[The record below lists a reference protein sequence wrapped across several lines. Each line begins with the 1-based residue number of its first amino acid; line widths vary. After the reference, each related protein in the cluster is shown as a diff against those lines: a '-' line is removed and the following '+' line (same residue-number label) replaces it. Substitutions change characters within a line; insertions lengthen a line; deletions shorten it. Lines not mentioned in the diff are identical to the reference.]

1 MKKIDFDWMEIIVLT
16 LVLVFFVFGYE
27 SFESWI
33 YSVWPSEIGMVAHY
47 SLPKLTFEFISV
59 SLLSG
64 LAAAGIGILI
74 GVFCDSKVGSSFQV
88 IIENIAMIMQTI
100 PIMALLMFAIIAFG
114 VGVKAAV
121 FSLVFQS
128 MLPVIFETI
137 AGLKSI
143 PYTYV
148 EAGRGVGMTDVQI
161 LTKVKIPMALP
172 VILSGVRASVII
184 CISAATLA
192 FNTGAGG
199 LGLLIQTGIA
209 TYNTVFVFEGTVPI
223 CLLAVIADKILRKIE
238 KNMYKVS
245 AQ

>member
-1 MKKIDFDWMEIIVLT
+1 
-16 LVLVFFVFGYE
+16 
-27 SFESWI
+27 
-33 YSVWPSEIGMVAHY
+33 
-47 SLPKLTFEFISV
+47 
-59 SLLSG
+59 
-64 LAAAGIGILI
+64 
-74 GVFCDSKVGSSFQV
+74 
-88 IIENIAMIMQTI
+88 
-100 PIMALLMFAIIAFG
+100 
-114 VGVKAAV
+114 
-121 FSLVFQS
+121 
-128 MLPVIFETI
+128 
-137 AGLKSI
+137 
-143 PYTYV
+143 
-148 EAGRGVGMTDVQI
+148 MTDVQI